1 MEKDSPWPQNQRK
14 ESKMNSVER
23 IQELKKSL
31 QEQNDLSETLS
42 SSCKYFLSY
51 YSLKTLFFCA
61 RLV

>member
-1 MEKDSPWPQNQRK
+1 MEKDSPWPQNQHK